1 MIVKK
6 INDLRTNYRKE
17 KKKIE
22 ESSRSGAGTNNV
34 YVPTLWYYDLLK
46 FLDDDQGTLRSSR
59 SNIVEDD
66 SSEETIQASMNSD
79 VLPSQDRD
87 DNSPE
92 TASTS
97 TQISSRPRPPKRK
110 SNSNPHS
117 LDSPD
122 LSTDVL
128 QVVKEHFKRPLLS
141 EDRFDIFG
149 ENVAMKLR
157 DLPIQQRLIDE
168 IL

>member
-1 MIVKK
+1 
-6 INDLRTNYRKE
+6 
-17 KKKIE
+17 
-22 ESSRSGAGTNNV
+22 
-34 YVPTLWYYDLLK
+34 
-46 FLDDDQGTLRSSR
+46 
-59 SNIVEDD
+59 
-66 SSEETIQASMNSD
+66 MNSD

-149 ENVAMKLR
+149 ENVAMRLR
-157 DLPIQQRLIDE
+157 DLPIQQMLIAEKIINDSLFQANGQLE
-168 IL
+168 TATWRVQ